1 MSCFCSKLCSRF
13 SSQNKPHR
21 FIETVSP
28 SLPLWPVLPPF
39 CASHSPVILWLFNR
53 SFIMSQVQ
61 LHFGAFASAIPSA
74 WKAFNL
80 RYMHSL
86 LIPCIQATA
95 EICCMSI
102 LQCYLFYFLLFPFY
116 DIWTIFGFM
125 PLQATCL
132 WVYVKTFQCNIC
144 LSYVSC
150 VIVKLLSHDIWNG
163 QTMPSNASL

>member
-61 LHFGAFASAIPSA
+61 LHFGTFASAIPSA

-102 LQCYLFYFLLFPFY
+102 LQCYLFYFCYFHFMIYGLF
-116 DIWTIFGFM
+116 
-125 PLQATCL
+125 LVLCL
-132 WVYVKTFQCNIC
+132 YKQHMSLSICENLPEQYV
-144 LSYVSC
+144 L
-150 VIVKLLSHDIWNG
+150 KLCILCYS
-163 QTMPSNASL
+163 